1 MTPKKKKAAPKAET
15 KVKEAE
21 GVTSSD
27 AKSEDMKAAMK
38 MIDDLMSWYLNKI
51 NGDQRL
57 EQFDILLH
65 IEGPNGKSSCKYTLT
80 DFQESLATLK
90 SSLESDNADAYRY
103 AYVYRGY
110 WETPENGKFDGAVGV
125 IETHYIK
132 PQVFGYPIAKNP
144 KGQLAINSNLQ
155 ILGLNDW
162 SLFHRQTN

>member
-1 MTPKKKKAAPKAET
+1 MPTKKKKAESKAES
-15 KVKEAE
+15 KAKEAE
-21 GVTSSD
+21 GVTPSD

-51 NGDQRL
+51 NGDQRF

-65 IEGPNGKSSCKYTLT
+65 IEGPNGKSSRKYTLA

-103 AYVYRGY
+103 AYVYWGY

-144 KGQLAINSNLQ
+144 EGEFAINSNLQ